1 MGDEVSNRNIAL
13 LFASRGLR
21 SFAAGFMGVI
31 IGLYLLH
38 VMEMSP
44 VVIGALFAV
53 GAISTPAISLAVGRL
68 GDAYGRK
75 IVLILDMLT
84 LPLGIV
90 ILLTSK
96 NVYLLGLSMAIGGF
110 GMAGGLVG
118 GGVGASVAPVLTAL
132 LAENTD
138 GKNRTKIYS
147 LNSQINTFAGAA
159 GAAIISFMSY
169 RQLFEFGLVLSLLS
183 VLVVLPLRER
193 FSRPDK
199 GQSRAAQLSDSDK
212 KFIKIFAYTGLL
224 NGAGMGLVSPF
235 LPIIFNQFFGMSN
248 SQIGF
253 LMSAGGIISGI
264 AFSFTPYLA
273 KRMGL
278 VNLIVVTRG
287 LASALTFL
295 IPFSPSAILASALYM
310 ISTPVRMVSLPAQ
323 SSLQMSLIGEGSRST
338 ASGLNQAA
346 RQFPQAVST
355 LVAGAL
361 ISVMPL
367 YIPFALS
374 TAFNYANVYMYEKFF
389 SKLPGAKGIDK

>member
-1 MGDEVSNRNIAL
+1 MDDGLSKRNIIL
-13 LFASRGLR
+13 LFASRALR

-38 VMEMSP
+38 VMGLSP
-44 VVIGALFAV
+44 VIIGALFAV

-68 GDAYGRK
+68 GDVYGRK
-75 IVLILDMLT
+75 VVLILDMLT
-84 LPLGIV
+84 LPLGIA

-138 GKNRTKIYS
+138 GKNRTKVYS

-159 GAAIISFMSY
+159 GAAIISFMGY
-169 RQLFEFGLVLSLLS
+169 RQLFEFGLVLSLIS
-183 VLVVLPLRER
+183 VLVILPLRER
-193 FSRPDK
+193 FTRPAQ
-199 GQSRAAQLSDSDK
+199 GQSGTAQLSDSDK

-224 NGAGMGLVSPF
+224 NGAGMGLVTPF
-235 LPIIFNQFFGMSN
+235 LPIIFNQFFGMRN

-278 VNLIVVTRG
+278 VNLIVITRG
-287 LASALTFL
+287 VASALTFM
-295 IPFSPSAILASALYM
+295 IPFSPSAILASALYL
-310 ISTPVRMVSLPAQ
+310 ISTPIRMVSLPAQ
-323 SSLQMSLIGEGSRST
+323 SSLQMSLIGEGNRST

-355 LVAGAL
+355 IVAGAL

-367 YIPFALS
+367 YVPFALA
-374 TAFNYANVYMYEKFF
+374 TAFNYANVYLYERFF
-389 SKLPGAKGIDK
+389 AKLPGAKGIDK

>member
-1 MGDEVSNRNIAL
+1 MDDDVSKRNVVL
-13 LFASRGLR
+13 LFVSRALR

-38 VMEMSP
+38 VMGMSP

-53 GAISTPAISLAVGRL
+53 GAISTPAMSLAVGRL
-68 GDAYGRK
+68 GDVYGRK
-75 IVLILDMLT
+75 IVLILDMLA
-84 LPLGIV
+84 LPLGIA

-96 NVYLLGLSMAIGGF
+96 NLYLLGLSMAIGGF

-138 GKNRTKIYS
+138 ENNRTKVYS

-159 GAAIISFMSY
+159 GAAIISFMNY

-183 VLVVLPLRER
+183 VLVVLPLKER
-193 FSRPDK
+193 FSRPIQ
-199 GQSRAAQLSDSDK
+199 GQARTAQLSKSDK

-224 NGAGMGLVSPF
+224 NGAGMGLISPF

-273 KRMGL
+273 RRMGL

-287 LASALTFL
+287 LASALTFM
-295 IPFSPSAILASALYM
+295 IPFSPSSVLASAFYL
-310 ISTPVRMVSLPAQ
+310 ISTPIRMVSIPAQ

-361 ISVMPL
+361 ISIMPL
-367 YIPFALS
+367 YVPFALA
-374 TAFNYANVYMYEKFF
+374 TAFNYTNVYLYERFF
-389 SKLPGAKGIDK
+389 SKLPGAKRAV